1 MFSCQKIRVRIC
13 IDCFSHTHNWSP
25 ACRGRFGE
33 LKECTNKK
41 TSKRS
46 LVKCVPSAV
55 AEGEHEFNILK
66 TVLHE
71 TVLQLLATYSTKS
84 TLFLIFE
91 DASGE
96 HAAQR
101 LSLRRRYSEDC
112 VAYIIRQVTLDW
124 WQIATW
130 RHGSSGWEGGDGS
143 GGILLLKYNVQS

>member
-1 MFSCQKIRVRIC
+1 M
-13 IDCFSHTHNWSP
+13 
-25 ACRGRFGE
+25 
-33 LKECTNKK
+33 
-41 TSKRS
+41 
-46 LVKCVPSAV
+46 KCVPSAV

-124 WQIATW
+124 WQIAT
-130 RHGSSGWEGGDGS
+130 
-143 GGILLLKYNVQS
+143 